1 MKYLF
6 FIVFIYSVSFLNAQ
20 NLPAEAFQQ
29 VETYIN
35 PVMPGDHPDLTLF
48 KDGDDFYSC
57 GSNFHFAPYLPILHS
72 TDLVH
77 WEEITRVIPVDWDG
91 IISDEP
97 QAGTWAGVITYFY
110 GSYWIYFSNTAGGG
124 QYFCKADNPAGPWS
138 EPVKMQRTNQTGPE
152 GYDNSIFV
160 DDDGTPY
167 MLIKPGQNINRIQKI
182 NENGHLTGDVLN
194 LDWVNEDNKYSWAE
208 GPVMCKRNGWYYY
221 FIAGNV
227 YGGQYVLRSQTLTD
241 DPESWEEMGNFFE
254 PVSDGAVTFRSPN
267 HIAQPF
273 QLDDGT
279 WWTISHSYEGNGNN
293 DWNGQGRQGL
303 LNRVVWDE
311 DGKPTGVAPTSTP
324 QLMPDLPKSG
334 IDWKTPRSDYFENDS
349 IKLSWHFLNLDA
361 AKKYSLTDK
370 PGWLTLKPGSGKTH
384 ILHKE
389 ARHHY
394 AIVTKLDFN
403 ATANGEEA
411 GIYFTNGNES
421 ITAEFYSGYYGGKKI
436 GCRFLDTHVEIE
448 NSLGNELWL
457 KVERNN
463 HSLTGYYSSNGIT
476 WMPIGETI
484 QVHDLDGAQE
494 NYNWWVGTSNGLY
507 ASEKEASF
515 DMYAFKD
522 GFSEL
527 PVLGYNNYFGLLTNG
542 SGDNRGL
549 INSTDKGGWL
559 MLAGVDLGYDQRVP
573 AAVEVEAVPENGG
586 ILEIWIDNIEK
597 EGTKLAAI
605 EISGSGDENQWQKFS
620 AEIDS
625 ISGQHDVY
633 LRWNAGVANAFKV
646 KSIRFVPDETYI
658 SDNSDVTIDMAEEKQ
673 IIRGFGGIHINSW
686 TGQVLN
692 VDMQE
697 KAFDNDPGEI
707 GLSIFRLRI
716 DPNSN
721 NWNQELPIAQY
732 ATEKG
737 ALVFASPWNPPSHM
751 REVLRETQYGTDYY
765 LLPEH
770 YDDYVGHL
778 NDYVSYME
786 ENGAPLYAISVQN
799 EPDWHSWTWWE
810 PSQML
815 TFMKEN
821 AQDINC
827 RLIAPESLQYRRDMI
842 GPLLRDSIANSQMDI
857 LGTHLYGTAEKD
869 FYYPL
874 AFEKEK
880 EIWMTEHLYGS
891 GSPRDNDWNLAITLA
906 HEINLCMDA
915 NMSAFVYWYI
925 RRFYGLINDEGNI
938 TDKGYVM
945 SQFSKFIRHGAHR
958 VETNFETKSDVT
970 TTAYK
975 TDSSMV
981 IVVVNER
988 NTPVTLDYAIEN
1000 KITGIDELTQFTS
1013 SETKKV
1019 VNDGVVSVK
1028 AGYFTATVDAK
1039 SITTF
1044 TSEPSKGGKY
1054 GNETPVASGGGDKEI
1069 IDETGSGVTVTL
1081 KGSESMDADGKI
1093 AKYSWSYGGYQV
1105 ATTPDYEVDL
1115 SIGDYQYILTVTDS
1129 DGATDVDTVNISVF
1143 NNNTEEIWLEAEC
1156 ANVGDNWD
1164 ILESTGVSN
1173 GEYLS
1178 VKPGVQALNNPSGDT
1193 LDHLVYE
1200 VHLTESGSYKLWG
1213 RTKVPSPDD
1222 DSFWVK
1228 VDDGEWANW
1237 NSIVGSSSWQWDDVH
1252 NYSDD
1257 SPVVYALDT
1266 GYHEITICFRE
1277 DGAALDK
1284 LYFTNTG
1291 NEPSD
1296 MGGYAFNCNEDDEE
1310 DGNDDDDIVDSVDK
1324 QNQPAS
1330 VKVYPNPAT
1339 SGFTVESQKPFQWLL
1354 VLDGSG
1360 QVVYEKSYHVETN
1373 SDYISINMFKG
1384 VYLLQIIGDDYSE
1397 IEKLIVE

>member
-1 MKYLF
+1 
-6 FIVFIYSVSFLNAQ
+6 
-20 NLPAEAFQQ
+20 
-29 VETYIN
+29 
-35 PVMPGDHPDLTLF
+35 
-48 KDGDDFYSC
+48 
-57 GSNFHFAPYLPILHS
+57 
-72 TDLVH
+72 
-77 WEEITRVIPVDWDG
+77 
-91 IISDEP
+91 
-97 QAGTWAGVITYFY
+97 
-110 GSYWIYFSNTAGGG
+110 
-124 QYFCKADNPAGPWS
+124 
-138 EPVKMQRTNQTGPE
+138 
-152 GYDNSIFV
+152 
-160 DDDGTPY
+160 
-167 MLIKPGQNINRIQKI
+167 
-182 NENGHLTGDVLN
+182 
-194 LDWVNEDNKYSWAE
+194 
-208 GPVMCKRNGWYYY
+208 
-221 FIAGNV
+221 
-227 YGGQYVLRSQTLTD
+227 
-241 DPESWEEMGNFFE
+241 
-254 PVSDGAVTFRSPN
+254 
-267 HIAQPF
+267 
-273 QLDDGT
+273 
-279 WWTISHSYEGNGNN
+279 
-293 DWNGQGRQGL
+293 
-303 LNRVVWDE
+303 
-311 DGKPTGVAPTSTP
+311 
-324 QLMPDLPKSG
+324 
-334 IDWKTPRSDYFENDS
+334 
-349 IKLSWHFLNLDA
+349 
-361 AKKYSLTDK
+361 
-370 PGWLTLKPGSGKTH
+370 
-384 ILHKE
+384 
-389 ARHHY
+389 
-394 AIVTKLDFN
+394 
-403 ATANGEEA
+403 
-411 GIYFTNGNES
+411 
-421 ITAEFYSGYYGGKKI
+421 
-436 GCRFLDTHVEIE
+436 
-448 NSLGNELWL
+448 
-457 KVERNN
+457 
-463 HSLTGYYSSNGIT
+463 
-476 WMPIGETI
+476 
-484 QVHDLDGAQE
+484 
-494 NYNWWVGTSNGLY
+494 
-507 ASEKEASF
+507 
-515 DMYAFKD
+515 
-522 GFSEL
+522 
-527 PVLGYNNYFGLLTNG
+527 
-542 SGDNRGL
+542 
-549 INSTDKGGWL
+549 
-559 MLAGVDLGYDQRVP
+559 
-573 AAVEVEAVPENGG
+573 
-586 ILEIWIDNIEK
+586 
-597 EGTKLAAI
+597 
-605 EISGSGDENQWQKFS
+605 
-620 AEIDS
+620 
-625 ISGQHDVY
+625 
-633 LRWNAGVANAFKV
+633 
-646 KSIRFVPDETYI
+646 
-658 SDNSDVTIDMAEEKQ
+658 
-673 IIRGFGGIHINSW
+673 
-686 TGQVLN
+686 
-692 VDMQE
+692 
-697 KAFDNDPGEI
+697 
-707 GLSIFRLRI
+707 
-716 DPNSN
+716 
-721 NWNQELPIAQY
+721 
-732 ATEKG
+732 
-737 ALVFASPWNPPSHM
+737 
-751 REVLRETQYGTDYY
+751 
-765 LLPEH
+765 
-770 YDDYVGHL
+770 
-778 NDYVSYME
+778 
-786 ENGAPLYAISVQN
+786 
-799 EPDWHSWTWWE
+799 
-810 PSQML
+810 
-815 TFMKEN
+815 
-821 AQDINC
+821 
-827 RLIAPESLQYRRDMI
+827 
-842 GPLLRDSIANSQMDI
+842 
-857 LGTHLYGTAEKD
+857 
-869 FYYPL
+869 
-874 AFEKEK
+874 
-880 EIWMTEHLYGS
+880 
-891 GSPRDNDWNLAITLA
+891 
-906 HEINLCMDA
+906 
-915 NMSAFVYWYI
+915 
-925 RRFYGLINDEGNI
+925 
-938 TDKGYVM
+938 
-945 SQFSKFIRHGAHR
+945 
-958 VETNFETKSDVT
+958 
-970 TTAYK
+970 
-975 TDSSMV
+975 MV